1 MPSSRKPVMA
11 LVAAM
16 SLQPGSAIFTVSQPF
31 SANADALP
39 RARNPTVSTVDNFC
53 MDFPLTLLVLAG
65 LWITCFALQIIKVDV
80 VAHVLLT
87 GVHQG
92 LVIPALQLADG
103 QRLGDKTPTALAR
116 EHLLVD
122 RRDIPFGACFSEE

>member
-1 MPSSRKPVMA
+1 M
-11 LVAAM
+11 
-16 SLQPGSAIFTVSQPF
+16 
-31 SANADALP
+31 
-39 RARNPTVSTVDNFC
+39 
-53 MDFPLTLLVLAG
+53 
-65 LWITCFALQIIKVDV
+65 

-116 EHLLVD
+116 EHRSFAILPDDGPPLIVIRVD
-122 RRDIPFGACFSEE
+122 PADDVEWALDLIVEDNMPMLAFVDGTDGLRMRSKFYRVY

>member
-1 MPSSRKPVMA
+1 MA

-16 SLQPGSAIFTVSQPF
+16 SLQPGSAIFTVSQLC
-31 SANADALP
+31 SAKAEALLNAI
-39 RARNPTVSTVDNFC
+39 RPTVTAVDNLR

-65 LWITCFALQIIKVDV
+65 LWITGLALQIIKVDV

-87 GVHQG
+87 GIDQR

-103 QRLGDKTPTALAR
+103 
-116 EHLLVD
+116 
-122 RRDIPFGACFSEE
+122 